1 MLRLAAG
8 RAIDLVVRKNSE
20 VNYVLTMPNECQMP
34 NENVHSLSYCL
45 K

>member
-20 VNYVLTMPNECQMP
+20 VNYVLTMPNECQMQ
-34 NENVHSLSYCL
+34 NVHSAFSSLA
-45 K
+45 